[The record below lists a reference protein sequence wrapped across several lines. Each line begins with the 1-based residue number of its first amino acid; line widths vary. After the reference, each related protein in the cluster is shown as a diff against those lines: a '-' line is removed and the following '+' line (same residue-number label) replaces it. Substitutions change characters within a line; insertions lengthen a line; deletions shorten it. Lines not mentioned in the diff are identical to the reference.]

1 MSDDLRTGDHHW
13 QIIPNF
19 DGQSRFPFSSAS
31 GLPKRDG
38 DPGIIRAIH
47 GYVEMEGFF
56 DITFYDAEQLAKLLG
71 YISKEDA
78 QKLHDRIGELETEA
92 ELIRSKAFKDAE
104 NAVKMAG
111 VRKAKS

>member
-1 MSDDLRTGDHHW
+1 MSDELRTGDHHW
-13 QIIPNF
+13 QVIPNF

-71 YISKEDA
+71 YAPPAEVQA
-78 QKLHDRIGELETEA
+78 LHDRIAVLETEA

-104 NAVKMAG
+104 NAVKMRG
-111 VRKAKS
+111 IKP